1 MPRHA
6 PMLGRPLARFAVPL
20 IGLAAL
26 SACVAPRGAVPAP
39 QPQPAVVT
47 PPLPVAVAPPV
58 ALPPAPPPP
67 PPFNVRPVTP
77 NAVESRGGR
86 YTVVNGDT
94 LRRVSDKTGAA
105 SEAIARANRLA
116 SPFVIK
122 VGQKLTIP
130 AGRWH
135 QVHGSETGIAIARA
149 YGVEWQRI
157 AELNRLEEPYILRVG
172 QRLLLPSANEVA
184 GMSMEERASA
194 FSIDIDDLIT
204 GGEPALAERATPAKP
219 VSTAP
224 RTAPLPSTEAVA
236 AARPFSGRFDWP
248 LTGTIKRSFG
258 NFGSGRRNNG
268 VNIGATMGAPIAA
281 AADGVVAYAGTDL
294 SAYGGLIL
302 IRHNDTWTT
311 AYGHASELLVTRG
324 QAVKRGQTIAR
335 AGATGH
341 VESPQLHFEIRQGA
355 KPVDPLV
362 YLPKRS

>member
-1 MPRHA
+1 
-6 PMLGRPLARFAVPL
+6 MLGRPITRFTVTL
-20 IGLAAL
+20 MGIAAL
-26 SACVAPRGAVPAP
+26 TACVAPRAPAP
-39 QPQPAVVT
+39 TAEPRPAMPLPSAPPAPT
-47 PPLPVAVAPPV
+47 APPPL
-58 ALPPAPPPP
+58 PAPPPS
-67 PPFNVRPVTP
+67 FDIRPVTP

-86 YTVVNGDT
+86 YIVQRGDT

-116 SPFVIK
+116 PPFVIRI
-122 VGQKLTIP
+122 GQKLTIP

-135 QVHGSETGIAIARA
+135 QVHGGETGIAIARA

-157 AELNRLEEPYILRVG
+157 AELNLLEEPYILRVG
-172 QRLLLPSANEVA
+172 QRLLLPSATEVA
-184 GMSMEERASA
+184 SMSMEERAAA
-194 FSIDIDDLIT
+194 FSLDIDDLIT

-219 VSTAP
+219 ASTAP
-224 RTAPLPSTEAVA
+224 RTTPLPPTEAVA

-268 VNIGATMGAPIAA
+268 VNIAATAGAPVAA

-294 SAYGGLIL
+294 TAYGGLIL

-324 QAVKRGQTIAR
+324 QAVRRGQIIAR

-341 VESPQLHFEIRQGA
+341 VDSPQLHFEIRQGA
-355 KPVDPLV
+355 KPVDPLI

>member
-1 MPRHA
+1 MF
-6 PMLGRPLARFAVPL
+6 GRPITRLTVPL
-20 IGLAAL
+20 MGLAAL
-26 SACVAPRGAVPAP
+26 AACVAPRAPAP
-39 QPQPAVVT
+39 EPRPAM
-47 PPLPVAVAPPV
+47 
-58 ALPPAPPPP
+58 PAPPPSVVTPTP
-67 PPFNVRPVTP
+67 PAPIPPLPSFDIRPVTP
-77 NAVESRGGR
+77 NAVESPGGSYIVQR
-86 YTVVNGDT
+86 GDT

-116 SPFVIK
+116 PPFVIRI
-122 VGQKLTIP
+122 GQKLTIP

-135 QVHGSETGIAIARA
+135 QVHGGETGIAIARA

-157 AELNRLEEPYILRVG
+157 AELNLLEEPYILRVG
-172 QRLLLPSANEVA
+172 QRLLLPSATEVA
-184 GMSMEERASA
+184 SMSIEERAAA
-194 FSIDIDDLIT
+194 FSLDIDDLIT
-204 GGEPALAERATPAKP
+204 GGEPALAERAAPAKP

-224 RTAPLPSTEAVA
+224 RTTPLPPTEAVA

-268 VNIGATMGAPIAA
+268 VNIGTTAGAPVAA

-324 QAVKRGQTIAR
+324 QAVRRGQIIAR

-341 VESPQLHFEIRQGA
+341 VDSPQLHFEIRQGA
-355 KPVDPLV
+355 KPVDPLI